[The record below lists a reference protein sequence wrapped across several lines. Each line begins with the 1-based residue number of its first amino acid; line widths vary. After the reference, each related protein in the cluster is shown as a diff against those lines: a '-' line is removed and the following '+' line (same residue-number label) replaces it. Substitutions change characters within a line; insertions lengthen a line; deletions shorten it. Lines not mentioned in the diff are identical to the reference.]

1 MQGNALGWRYR
12 NKVEKRTAIFCTDL
26 LKAAKS
32 FRGLVLLIRMIAAH
46 RHTVYADILLKK

>member
-1 MQGNALGWRYR
+1 MHGNALGWRYR